1 MSKTIKRILA
11 ALLIIIGGIVL
22 VQMFEDKFVK
32 MFITACIV
40 FFATYLNKRTLKR
53 RKLDELRTKLEKE
66 IEEEELAEQQNQT
79 TVIDTEASEVILE
92 EEQKKVEEEQII
104 DPQ

>member
-22 VQMFEDKFVK
+22 VQMFEDRFVK
-32 MFITACIV
+32 MFVTASIV

-53 RKLDELRTKLEKE
+53 RKLEELRAKLEKE

-79 TVIDTEASEVILE
+79 TVIDTEASEVVQDE
-92 EEQKKVEEEQII
+92 DNDEVEEEQNI
-104 DPQ
+104 DPE